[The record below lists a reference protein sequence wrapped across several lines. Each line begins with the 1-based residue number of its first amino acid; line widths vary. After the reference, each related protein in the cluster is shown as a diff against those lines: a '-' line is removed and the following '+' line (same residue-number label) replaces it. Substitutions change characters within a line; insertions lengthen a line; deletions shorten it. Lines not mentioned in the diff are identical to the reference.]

1 MTRNMKTRMTRKI
14 LISTIAFMFTFLSCD
29 EEALNMN
36 DPGSATMEGFFT
48 GEETLLMGVAGVYEA
63 INPSGNDVF
72 MPGAPSVWGE
82 SFFKQLPEMDFL
94 TEYAAGGWWGGYD
107 AVAKGSVSPNTGGAI
122 VSRWNRGYAGMARI
136 NNMLE
141 VLPTIE
147 GVSASSAAAIEGELR
162 FLRAWLYFEM
172 TKAYGDLPLLTS
184 VLSPSEIQE
193 VSRSSVSDVYKQIET
208 DLLWVIANGPD
219 DPLNGDFGRP
229 TKTTA
234 RSLLG
239 KAYLQNGQNSDAA
252 DMLSTVIALEGDKV
266 GLHPSFHEVKNGL
279 AEQSPEVI
287 FSFQATNDLEGHT
300 EFYTAGIG
308 GAIPGAYSHHGWHDP
323 RIAQDFIDEFPML
336 EGFVYD
342 PSNPT
347 ANRDHRLRG
356 SFRFE
361 GDVIAGH
368 TLRKE
373 DMVFGGTK
381 ISDMPGVAEAF
392 TRMFVPDQG
401 IDQGTWVSPIDIN
414 LIRYADVLLSYA
426 EAKNESLGPDATVY
440 SAVNKIRQRAGIG
453 DATPG
458 MSQAQMREE
467 IRLQRKFEFAF
478 EGMRYWDLKRYGND
492 VEVINSNTVQ
502 TYSGGLNYKGGYWP
516 IPQSAVDS
524 SPNIN
529 QTPGY

>member
-1 MTRNMKTRMTRKI
+1 MITMKNKMMKNYF
-14 LISTIAFMFTFLSCD
+14 ISLLALLFTFIACD
-29 EEALNMN
+29 EEALNLN
-36 DPGSATMEGFFT
+36 DPGSGTMEGFFT

-107 AVAKGSVSPNTGGAI
+107 AVAKGSVTGVTGGA
-122 VSRWNRGYAGMARI
+122 VAGRWNRGYAGMARI

-141 VLPTIE
+141 ILPTIE
-147 GVSASSAAAIEGELR
+147 GVNANSAAAIEGELR

-172 TKAYGDLPLLTS
+172 SKAYGELPLLVE
-184 VLSPSEIQE
+184 VLSPAEIQE
-193 VSRSSVSDVYKQIET
+193 ISRSPVSAVYSQIET
-208 DLLWVIANGPD
+208 DLLWVIENGPD
-219 DPLNGDFGRP
+219 APLNGDFGRP
-229 TKTTA
+229 TKLTA
-234 RSLLG
+234 MSLLG

-252 DMLSTVIALEGDKV
+252 AMLQRVMDLEGSKV
-266 GLHPSFHEVKNGL
+266 GLHPNFHEIKNGL

-308 GAIPGAYSHHGWHDP
+308 GAIPGAYTHHGWHDP

-336 EGFVYD
+336 EGFTFD

-347 ANRDHRLRG
+347 ENRDSRLRG
-356 SFRFE
+356 SFRFV
-361 GDVIAGH
+361 GDKIAGH
-368 TLRKE
+368 TLRQV

-381 ISDMPGVAEAF
+381 ISEMNNVAEAF
-392 TRMFVPDQG
+392 TRMFVPDEG

-426 EAKNESLGPDATVY
+426 EAKNESSGPDASVY
-440 SAVNKIRQRAGIG
+440 SAVNKVRQRAGIG
-453 DATPG
+453 DAPSG
-458 MSQAQMREE
+458 MGVDEMREE
-467 IRLQRKFEFAF
+467 IRFQRKLEFAF

-502 TYSGGLNYKGGYWP
+502 EYSGGLNYKGGYWP
-516 IPQSAVDS
+516 IPQSAVDA
-524 SPNIN
+524 SPNII
-529 QTPGY
+529 QTAGY

>member
-1 MTRNMKTRMTRKI
+1 M
-14 LISTIAFMFTFLSCD
+14 
-29 EEALNMN
+29 
-36 DPGSATMEGFFT
+36 
-48 GEETLLMGVAGVYEA
+48 V
-63 INPSGNDVF
+63 VF
-72 MPGAPSVWGE
+72 R
-82 SFFKQLPEMDFL
+82 D
-94 TEYAAGGWWGGYD
+94 D
-107 AVAKGSVSPNTGGAI
+107 
-122 VSRWNRGYAGMARI
+122 
-136 NNMLE
+136 
-141 VLPTIE
+141 
-147 GVSASSAAAIEGELR
+147 
-162 FLRAWLYFEM
+162 
-172 TKAYGDLPLLTS
+172 KAYGDLPLLTS

-252 DMLSTVIALEGDKV
+252 DMLSIVIALEGDKV

-347 ANRDHRLRG
+347 ANRDRRLRG

-414 LIRYADVLLSYA
+414 L
-426 EAKNESLGPDATVY
+426 LG
-440 SAVNKIRQRAGIG
+440 
-453 DATPG
+453 
-458 MSQAQMREE
+458 MQMFYF
-467 IRLQRKFEFAF
+467 IC
-478 EGMRYWDLKRYGND
+478 
-492 VEVINSNTVQ
+492 
-502 TYSGGLNYKGGYWP
+502 
-516 IPQSAVDS
+516 
-524 SPNIN
+524 
-529 QTPGY
+529 